1 MSIKP
6 TYISPKFKKK
16 TNPKVGLLA
25 LSTDL
30 TIENDFQSI
39 CQKLPF
45 DLFVNRIHNENP
57 LTKENLLKMYDQIET
72 VTEKILPGQKINTI
86 AYGCTSGTIA
96 IGEDKVK
103 EKVQLAKPEC
113 YVTTPITSAI
123 KAFKKMNV
131 KKIALFTPY
140 PESVNKTI
148 FEYFDRKNV
157 SIISFSTFNIDLD
170 EDIASV
176 DPKHSLETLLKLDI
190 NDADALFISCTAL
203 PVLEILEEVEKKINK
218 IVLSS
223 NQTLIWDT
231 LRSVGYKSSIEGYG
245 KLLRN

>member
-103 EKVQLAKPEC
+103 EKVQLAKPGC
-113 YVTTPITSAI
+113 YVTTPITSAL
-123 KAFKKMNV
+123 KAFKEMNI

-140 PESVNKTI
+140 PETVNKTI
-148 FEYFDRKNV
+148 LEYFNRKNINIV
-157 SIISFSTFNIDLD
+157 SFGTFNIDLD
-170 EDIASV
+170 EDIARV
-176 DPKHSLETLLKLDI
+176 DPKYLLETLIKLDI

-203 PVLEILEEVEKKINK
+203 PAMEILDQVEKKINK
-218 IVLSS
+218 TVLSS

-231 LRSVGYKSSIEGYG
+231 LRSIGYKSPVMGYG